1 VRSFIV
7 LGVVLAMMPGVMLG
21 VMLCRLLG
29 VMGGMQPVRMRHVG
43 VMTGLLMIAAF
54 IMLGGLAVMV
64 RGVLVMLGR
73 ILVMLAARVRL
84 RAHVIHRVVGKW
96 RARS

>member
-1 VRSFIV
+1 MM
-7 LGVVLAMMPGVMLG
+7 LGVV
-21 VMLCRLLG
+21 LCRLLG
-29 VMGGMQPVRMRHVG
+29 MMGGMQPMRMRHVG

-54 IMLGGLAVMV
+54 IMLGGLTMMV

-84 RAHVIHRVVGKW
+84 RAHVIHPVVGKW
-96 RARS
+96 RREADRNDTDLTPT